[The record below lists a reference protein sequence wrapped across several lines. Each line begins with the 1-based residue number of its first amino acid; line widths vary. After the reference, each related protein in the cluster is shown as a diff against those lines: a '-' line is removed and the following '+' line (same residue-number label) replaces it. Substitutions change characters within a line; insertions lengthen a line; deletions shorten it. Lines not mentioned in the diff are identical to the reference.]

1 MLPFRRRE
9 NYRKCD
15 WGDKV
20 GGGGR
25 DDALYRQYTIKIEAL
40 YKAKHKKLHHIF
52 FLKVNCPMN

>member
-20 GGGGR
+20 GGGGGG
-25 DDALYRQYTIKIEAL
+25 DALYRQYTIKIEAL
-40 YKAKHKKLHHIF
+40 HKAKHKKLHHIF
-52 FLKVNCPMN
+52 F